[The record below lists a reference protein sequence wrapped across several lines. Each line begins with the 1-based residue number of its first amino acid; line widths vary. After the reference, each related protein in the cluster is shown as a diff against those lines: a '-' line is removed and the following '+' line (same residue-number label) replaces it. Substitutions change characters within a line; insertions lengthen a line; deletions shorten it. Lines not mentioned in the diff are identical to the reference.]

1 MNLVDKATKSS
12 LKDDIHT
19 LQACQS
25 PEIFEKAS
33 SLFLLKWEKVEPA
46 FIKYFKKMWL
56 CSKRSGWYQGY
67 ASAIPDH
74 NNSNESDNRYIKED
88 QDRKRLGLIQFLNHA
103 ANSLVHE
110 WSLRRRADSYTYVP
124 FHTYPQLQ
132 LSHWTNS
139 WQWSSLC
146 KQILR
151 YKKGIYDFWCIPA
164 GLEKAISQRD
174 CTKYFTI
181 IEDKSWGSFDNY
193 ASHIRT
199 IHYIKYEKK
208 DWLKSKCSFEYWAKN
223 YHCHHTVGL
232 AVYKKKA
239 AYLDIHMEIPIGQT
253 RARGQPKK
261 TASALNKQDGDGKI
275 SSDSSSSDS
284 TDDSD
289 PSPVKKVVK
298 KKTTNKSLPK
308 KRGRKPKQ

>member
-181 IEDKSWGSFDNY
+181 IEDKSWDSFDNY

-208 DWLKSKCSFEYWAKN
+208 NWLKSKCSCEYWANLSLSPYSWTCCLQEKGCLLGHPYGN
-223 YHCHHTVGL
+223 SYRSNKG
-232 AVYKKKA
+232 
-239 AYLDIHMEIPIGQT
+239 EG
-253 RARGQPKK
+253 
-261 TASALNKQDGDGKI
+261 TAEK
-275 SSDSSSSDS
+275 DSICFE
-284 TDDSD
+284 
-289 PSPVKKVVK
+289 
-298 KKTTNKSLPK
+298 
-308 KRGRKPKQ
+308 